1 MNLLRFDIDAG
12 TISVKTHNVLSGAYE
27 TDADSQFSFA
37 VDFRGRFGPPA
48 VAEAGS
54 SGFQQGRVSGGIAYA
69 GVVDTQLRQGDPATT
84 FATAASLLVDAADSA
99 QTNASQVLL
108 RFDSI
113 VGAAAGQ
120 VPSGARIV
128 SARLVLDSTN
138 PGAGGRFHRL
148 LAPWTTT
155 ATWNSLA
162 GGVQA
167 DGREAAS
174 AFVAQ
179 AGTAFRTP
187 LVPVMTGFTLDVTA
201 DVQAWADGAANN
213 GWAVLPWN
221 AGTDGWAFSSSEA
234 TAIDKRPRLEVDWVR
249 PTANVAVF
257 QQGVSG
263 YAGAVDTMLAQS
275 RPTGGFAAAA
285 VAWSGSAVGQQQ
297 VALLRF
303 DGLFGAASGQIPA
316 GATIDSARL
325 VLTTPASISG
335 TAGGGGTLLRLKKPF
350 AAGATWASA
359 LGGNGVQPDGIE
371 AEVVADR
378 VIGSVAEGVC
388 SFDVTASV
396 QAWAGGAANQGWA
409 IRGGSTDAWG
419 IATAEAVAV
428 GERPRLVV
436 TWRPAAV
443 RSAPAGAAR
452 LPIDAAVLAAAF
464 ATLDG
469 ETKPRPRRL
478 NAS

>member
-1 MNLLRFDIDAG
+1 
-12 TISVKTHNVLSGAYE
+12 
-27 TDADSQFSFA
+27 
-37 VDFRGRFGPPA
+37 
-48 VAEAGS
+48 
-54 SGFQQGRVSGGIAYA
+54 
-69 GVVDTQLRQGDPATT
+69 
-84 FATAASLLVDAADSA
+84 
-99 QTNASQVLL
+99 
-108 RFDSI
+108 
-113 VGAAAGQ
+113 
-120 VPSGARIV
+120 
-128 SARLVLDSTN
+128 
-138 PGAGGRFHRL
+138 
-148 LAPWTTT
+148 
-155 ATWNSLA
+155 
-162 GGVQA
+162 
-167 DGREAAS
+167 
-174 AFVAQ
+174 
-179 AGTAFRTP
+179 
-187 LVPVMTGFTLDVTA
+187 
-201 DVQAWADGAANN
+201 
-213 GWAVLPWN
+213 
-221 AGTDGWAFSSSEA
+221 
-234 TAIDKRPRLEVDWVR
+234 VR

-325 VLTTPASISG
+325 VLTTPASIAG
-335 TAGGGGTLLRLKKPF
+335 AAGGGGTLLRLKKPF

-443 RSAPAGAAR
+443 RSAPAGATR
-452 LPIDAAVLAAAF
+452 LPFDAAVLAAAF
-464 ATLDG
+464 ATLVG

-478 NAS
+478 NAF